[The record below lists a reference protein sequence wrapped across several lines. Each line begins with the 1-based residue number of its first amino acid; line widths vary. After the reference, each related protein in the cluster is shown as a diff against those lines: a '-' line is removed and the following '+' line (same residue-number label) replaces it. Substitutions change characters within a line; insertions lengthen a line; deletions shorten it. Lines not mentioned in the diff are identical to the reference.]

1 MLGNLEILGPFTL
14 NDTTDVL
21 IPLAALL
28 ASDLEHIVRRLSWI
42 GLVGG
47 LLRERERERRKSEG
61 RERKEE

>member
-47 LLRERERERRKSEG
+47 LLREKVQ
-61 RERKEE
+61 